1 MTPEPTRPCAWANL
15 LSRAWGP
22 RFPVDVELIALEY
35 SQRFPDPIKTI
46 KTAEVDD
53 FEGALYPL
61 TKSGKW
67 AILYNPKIPSKGRIN
82 FTLAHEFGHYLIH
95 RKLNPAGF
103 ECGEARVL
111 GYDGDEARR
120 TIEQEADTFASYL
133 LMPMD
138 DFRAQVGRNDMTL
151 DLLGHC
157 ADRYDVSM
165 TAAALKWLDLTD
177 ECAVLVTAVNG
188 FVLWCWRSKAAK
200 RQRIFFER
208 GMPLPAGSWA
218 ANPSLSLSAP
228 SAGVTLPPTVWPA
241 RGEVREMAIFA
252 DRYEMTISL
261 LIFERRARSGCDW
274 DEEYEEDTFDRFLSD
289 GQAAR

>member
-1 MTPEPTRPCAWANL
+1 MTAEPTRPCAWANL

-35 SQRFPDPIKTI
+35 SKRFPDPIKTI
-46 KTAEVDD
+46 KKAPIDD
-53 FEGALYPL
+53 FEGALYPIAS
-61 TKSGKW
+61 SGKW
-67 AILYNPKIPSKGRIN
+67 AILYNPEIPSKGRIN
-82 FTLAHEFGHYLIH
+82 FTLAHEFGHYLVH

-111 GYDGDEARR
+111 GYDKDEARR
-120 TIEQEADTFASYL
+120 IIEQEADTFASYL

-138 DFRAQVGRNDMTL
+138 DFRAQIGRNDMTL

-157 ADRYDVSM
+157 ADRYEVSM
-165 TAAALKWLDLTD
+165 TAAALKWLDITE

-208 GMPLPAGSWA
+208 GMPLPPGSWA
-218 ANPSLSLSAP
+218 ANPALSLTATSE
-228 SAGVTLPPTVWPA
+228 GVRLPQNVWPVS
-241 RGEVREMAIFA
+241 GESREMAIFA

-261 LIFERRARSGCDW
+261 LVFEKQSWRGAEW
-274 DEEYEEDTFDRFLSD
+274 EDEPEQDVFDRFLSS
-289 GQAAR
+289 GQAAG

>member
-1 MTPEPTRPCAWANL
+1 MTAEPTRPCAWANL

-35 SQRFPDPIKTI
+35 SKRFNDPIKSIT
-46 KTAEVDD
+46 KAQVDE

-61 TKSGKW
+61 PKSGKW
-67 AILYNPKIPSKGRIN
+67 AILYNPDIQSKGRIN
-82 FTLAHEFGHYLIH
+82 FTLAHELGHYLVH
-95 RKLNPAGF
+95 RKLSPAGF

-111 GYDGDEARR
+111 GYDQDEARR
-120 TIEQEADTFASYL
+120 IIEQEADIFASYL

-138 DFRAQVGRNDMTL
+138 DFRTQVGRDRMTL

-157 ADRYDVSM
+157 ADRYEVSR
-165 TAAALKWLDLTD
+165 TAAAIKWLDITD

-200 RQRIFFER
+200 RQRIFFKR
-208 GMPLPAGSWA
+208 GMPLPSDSWA
-218 ANPSLSLSAP
+218 ANPNLSLSAT
-228 SAGVTLPPTVWPA
+228 SEGVALPPNVWPVK
-241 RGEVREMAIFA
+241 GEAREMAIFA

-261 LIFERRARSGCDW
+261 LIFEKPSFGGCEW
-274 DEEYEEDTFDRFLSD
+274 EDAPEDDTYDRFIS
-289 GQAAR
+289 GTQ